1 MNNRLTW
8 VFSLLLILAAILI
21 SVAAGP
27 NLPEQV
33 ATHWNAH
40 GEANG
45 YSSRLTAAI
54 LVPAMMAGITLLL
67 LAIPAI
73 DPLKA
78 NIRLFR
84 TAYNLLIVFMNLFLL
99 YIHVLTVLWGLG
111 VRYNMNRA
119 LTPAMGLLFYF
130 MGVLIGKARRNYMIG
145 IRTPW
150 TLASD
155 VVWDKT
161 HRLGGVLFKIAGV
174 LALVGV
180 FFPNYT
186 FWFILVPV
194 LGATLWSLVYS
205 YIVYR
210 REEKAAH

>member
-8 VFSLLLILAAILI
+8 IFSLLLILAAVLV
-21 SVAAGP
+21 SVVAGP

-33 ATHWNAH
+33 ATHWNAY
-40 GEANG
+40 GEADG
-45 YSSRLTAAI
+45 YSLRLTAMMLTPAI
-54 LVPAMMAGITLLL
+54 MVGITLLL
-67 LAIPAI
+67 LAIPLI

-84 TAYNLLIVFMNLFLL
+84 TAYNLLIIFLNLYLL

-119 LTPAMGLLFYF
+119 LTPALGLLFYF

-161 HRLGGVLFKIAGV
+161 HRLGGLLFKIAGV

-180 FFPNYT
+180 FFPNYAL
-186 FWFILVPV
+186 WFILVPV
-194 LGATLWSLVYS
+194 LAATVWSLVYS
-205 YIVYR
+205 YVIYR
-210 REEKAAH
+210 REERAAH